1 MDVLL
6 KPFLQFVKSRVRD
19 VYDLIKKIPV
29 FLPEDLPFIEIIS
42 VDVKGMYENLTKI
55 LGLPALRYYLT
66 RYPILHPPVFQ
77 LIL

>member
-29 FLPEDLPFIEIIS
+29 FLLEDLPFIEIIS
-42 VDVKGMYENLTKI
+42 VDVKGMFENLTQNTRATRFKI
-55 LGLPALRYYLT
+55 LLDPVSKFYTLP
-66 RYPILHPPVFQ
+66 FFS
-77 LIL
+77 